1 MNINEFDYQLPKELI
16 AQRPL
21 KDRDQCRLMILDRQ
35 EKSIEQKKFYDVLEY
50 LKPGDC
56 IVMNDSKVIP
66 ARIFGVKESTGAKIE
81 FLLIIVVVRNM
92 GLSIDPKVRSV
103 RIEDRNGVKQTLSV
117 LLIEADRKNDF
128 ELLRDLCEVFYSVV
142 FLHRLRK
149 LIIFVLA
156 LLAEILALK
165 ELREQDDL
173 CAVRRR
179 FSHKFLRICDIHI
192 HVSCAAHLYRCDF
205 YFSHFIFPP
214 VGYPFYCPYVLSTF
228 QF

>member
-1 MNINEFDYQLPKELI
+1 
-16 AQRPL
+16 
-21 KDRDQCRLMILDRQ
+21 
-35 EKSIEQKKFYDVLEY
+35 
-50 LKPGDC
+50 
-56 IVMNDSKVIP
+56 
-66 ARIFGVKESTGAKIE
+66 
-81 FLLIIVVVRNM
+81 M

-103 RIEDRNGVKQTLSV
+103 RIEDRDGVEQALSV
-117 LLIEADRKNDF
+117 LLIETDRKNDF
-128 ELLRDLCEVFYSVV
+128 ELLRDLCKMFYSIV

-173 CAVRRR
+173 GSVRCR
-179 FSHKFLRICDIHI
+179 FSHESLRVCDIRI

-214 VGYPFYCPYVLSTF
+214 VGYPFYCPYVLSIF
-228 QF
+228 QLHIVL

>member
-81 FLLIIVVVRNM
+81 FLLI
-92 GLSIDPKVRSV
+92 K
-103 RIEDRNGVKQTLSV
+103 RIEGDLWETMVRPGKRLKVGDWVSFTDDGSFRAV
-117 LLIEADRKNDF
+117 IEGYGQDGTRHARF
-128 ELLRDLCEVFYSVV
+128 VYEGV
-142 FLHRLRK
+142 FLDR
-149 LIIFVLA
+149 
-156 LLAEILALK
+156 
-165 ELREQDDL
+165 RE
-173 CAVRRR
+173 C
-179 FSHKFLRICDIHI
+179 
-192 HVSCAAHLYRCDF
+192 
-205 YFSHFIFPP
+205 
-214 VGYPFYCPYVLSTF
+214 TF
-228 QF
+228 FGG